1 MSQFIKVEST
11 QVGSAKGDEPVAARR
26 IKQSTHD
33 NAQSIEKNRILEVD
47 VRKAITRRSSCTSP
61 RCIGLAGTLF
71 DMRVAASRYT

>member
-33 NAQSIEKNRILEVD
+33 NAQSIEKTESWR
-47 VRKAITRRSSCTSP
+47 
-61 RCIGLAGTLF
+61 
-71 DMRVAASRYT
+71 